1 MLQFMGKMGKGVVF
15 LDTSGVFAWVN
26 SRDQNHEAMMALPR
40 QAGARL
46 VITDYIVDEVCTLFM
61 ARGIA
66 HERRRLLE
74 MVESSKIVTM
84 TWIGQELFREACN
97 WLFRYEE
104 HPLSF
109 TDCTSF
115 ACMKSLG
122 IKDVATTDHHFRI
135 AGFNP
140 LLNTKT

>member
-1 MLQFMGKMGKGVVF
+1 MGKGIVF

-26 SRDQNHEAMMALPR
+26 PRDPNHEAMISLPR
-40 QAGARL
+40 QEGIRL
-46 VITDYIVDEVCTLFM
+46 VITDYIIDEVCTLFM
-61 ARGIA
+61 ARGIPR
-66 HERRRLLE
+66 ERRGFLE
-74 MVESSKIVTM
+74 MVESSRIVQLK
-84 TWIGQELFREACN
+84 WIGPELFREAQD
-97 WLFRYEE
+97 WMYRYED

-122 IKDVATTDHHFRI
+122 IVDVATTDHHFRV

-140 LLNTKT
+140 LLTAKT